1 MLYTILMSDNWLSV
15 TQVATELRRSKA
27 DVRRMIGDGRLPAH
41 KFGKRSY
48 SVRRTDLD
56 LFIAKSM
63 VGDHDPL
70 KVFLLSE
77 LASSDPA
84 AREAARTLLAKMS

>member
-48 SVRRTDLD
+48 SVSKTDLD
-56 LFIAKSM
+56 SFIAKSA
-63 VGDHDPL
+63 VGDRNPL
-70 KVFLLSE
+70 KEFLRSE
-77 LASSDPA
+77 LTSADPA
-84 AREAARTLLAKMS
+84 AREAARTLLERM